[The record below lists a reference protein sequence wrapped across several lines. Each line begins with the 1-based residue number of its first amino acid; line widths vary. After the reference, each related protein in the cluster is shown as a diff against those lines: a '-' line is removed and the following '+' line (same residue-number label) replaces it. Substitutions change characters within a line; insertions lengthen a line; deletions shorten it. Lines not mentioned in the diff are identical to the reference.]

1 MSKEMNVSPIR
12 IIARLWLI
20 ALGIALS
27 SSLAQAQD
35 AEGCKDNPLLGR
47 FQGATIAYCKVKD
60 FDELVFLQAPH
71 DYGALLDRNA
81 TKDRSGPEWL
91 KAQGK
96 ASEIRYE
103 LAPGTSSMEVEANYQ
118 ASLKDKGFTTVFSCT
133 DQECLTGNLRDLYL
147 LGEQLDPTNGVST
160 AYADHARYI
169 LAKLDRPEGVVYA
182 SVMSGED
189 KDKTVAFLRILE
201 AKGMEPSKIAA
212 PAPAA
217 APDLSTSLEQQGSV
231 NLYGIL
237 FDYDQDT
244 VKPESKPALDQ
255 IAKVLADKPSLRLKI
270 IGHTDNTGSA
280 AYNLDLSSRRAANV
294 SAALVGGYGIDPSRL
309 SFEGAG
315 MTRPIE
321 SNDTDDGRAKNR
333 RVELVVQ

>member
-1 MSKEMNVSPIR
+1 MSKEMNVLPIK
-12 IIARLWLI
+12 IAGLGLL
-20 ALGIALS
+20 ALGLALS
-27 SSLAQAQD
+27 SSLAAAQD
-35 AEGCKDNPLLGR
+35 AEGCKDNALLGR

-81 TKDRSGPEWL
+81 TKDRSGSEWL

-103 LAPGTSSMEVEANYQ
+103 LAPGTSSLEVEANYE
-118 ASLKDKGFTTVFSCT
+118 ASLRNKGFTTVFSCT

-147 LGEQLDPTNGVST
+147 LGEQLDPTNGIST
-160 AYADHARYI
+160 AYSDHARYF
-169 LAKLDRPEGVVYA
+169 LAKLDRPQGVVYA

-189 KDKTVAFLRILE
+189 KDKTVAFLRVLE
-201 AKGMEPSKIAA
+201 AKGIEPSKIAA
-212 PAPAA
+212 PPAT
-217 APDLSTSLEQQGSV
+217 PDLSTSLEQQGSA

-255 IAKVLADKPSLRLKI
+255 IAKVLTDKPSLRLKI
-270 IGHTDNTGSA
+270 IGHTDNVGGA
-280 AYNLDLSSRRAANV
+280 AYNLDLSTRRAANV
-294 SAALVGGYGIDPSRL
+294 SAALVGGYGIDPTRL

-315 MTRPIE
+315 LSRPIA
-321 SNDTDDGRAKNR
+321 SNDTDEGRAQNR

>member
-1 MSKEMNVSPIR
+1 MSKEMNVSLTR
-12 IIARLWLI
+12 IATAFWLT
-20 ALGIALS
+20 ALGLALS
-27 SSLAQAQD
+27 SSLAVAQD
-35 AEGCKDNPLLGR
+35 AEGCGDSPLLGR
-47 FQGATIAYCKVKD
+47 FQGSTIAYCKVKD
-60 FDELVFLQAPH
+60 FDELVFLQSPH

-96 ASEIRYE
+96 ASEIRYQ
-103 LAPGTSSMEVEANYQ
+103 LAPGTSSLEVEANYE
-118 ASLKDKGFTTVFSCT
+118 ASLKDKGFAIVFSCT

-169 LAKLDRPEGVVYA
+169 LGKLDRPEGTVYA
-182 SVMSGED
+182 SIMSGED
-189 KDKTVAFLRILE
+189 KDQAVAFLRILE
-201 AKGMEPSKIAA
+201 ARGMAPSKIAA
-212 PAPAA
+212 PPET
-217 APDLSTSLEQQGSV
+217 PDLSASLETQGSV

-237 FDYDQDT
+237 FDYDQDM

-255 IAKVLADKPSLRLKI
+255 IAKVLTDKPALRLKI
-270 IGHTDNTGSA
+270 IGHTDNVGSA
-280 AYNLDLSSRRAANV
+280 AYNLDLSTRRAANV

-315 MTRPIE
+315 LSRPIA
-321 SNDTDDGRAKNR
+321 SNDTDEGRAQNR

>member
-1 MSKEMNVSPIR
+1 M
-12 IIARLWLI
+12 
-20 ALGIALS
+20 ALGIALQ
-27 SSLAQAQD
+27 SSLARAQD

-47 FQGATIAYCKVKD
+47 FQGSTIAYCKVKD

-71 DYGALLDRNA
+71 DYGALLDRDA

-103 LAPGTSSMEVEANYQ
+103 LAPGTSSLEAAANYQ
-118 ASLKDKGFTTVFSCT
+118 AALKDKGFATVFSCT
-133 DQECLTGNLRDLYL
+133 DQECLTGKLRDPYL
-147 LGEQLDPTNGVST
+147 LGEQLDPANGDST
-160 AYADHARYI
+160 AYSDHARYL

-201 AKGMEPSKIAA
+201 AKGMEPSKVAA
-212 PAPAA
+212 PAPADS
-217 APDLSTSLEQQGSV
+217 PDLSASLEQQGSV

-237 FDYDQDT
+237 FDTDQDT
-244 VKPESKPALDQ
+244 VKPESKPALDE
-255 IAKVLADKPSLRLKI
+255 IAKALSSNPSMRLKI
-270 IGHTDNTGSA
+270 IGHTDNQGA
-280 AYNLDLSSRRAANV
+280 ADYNLDLSSRRAANV
-294 SAALVGGYGIDPSRL
+294 SAALVGGYGIDPTRL
-309 SFEGAG
+309 SYEGAG
-315 MTRPIE
+315 LTKPIA
-321 SNDTDDGRAKNR
+321 SNDSDDGRAKNR